1 MIYTQKINIDFQ
13 VKSLEDLPKLKPF
26 LEDGTL
32 KVNKSQIARELGKD
46 RRTVDKYLNGYE
58 KPTTRHKG
66 SPIDA
71 YYDIIKELLSDE
83 NQQIFY
89 YKRVLW
95 QFLKDNHQLNCAQ
108 SSFRRYISHHP
119 EFQSYFDRKRKNYS
133 HKNSHMRFE
142 TALGQQAQLD
152 WKESI
157 HFILKSG
164 EAVDINIFVLI
175 LSASRAME

>member
-95 QFLKDNHQLNCAQ
+95 QFLK
-108 SSFRRYISHHP
+108 
-119 EFQSYFDRKRKNYS
+119 
-133 HKNSHMRFE
+133 
-142 TALGQQAQLD
+142 
-152 WKESI
+152 
-157 HFILKSG
+157 
-164 EAVDINIFVLI
+164 VI
-175 LSASRAME
+175 LSILVDTFISKISLPMQPVPEIGSISVA